1 MKKLLLSFL
10 CLLLAVQSY
19 AQEGV
24 EYKTLPTRVRI
35 ISPDSEHFD
44 PSSLNISCHEEVV
57 EPFVWDNSTE
67 SYVGK
72 MRCYFGDDIV
82 NFTIGTPDNRIVCEL
97 IGFIE
102 NLESVTE
109 ATFEVDF
116 SQYHYVQIKAKDER
130 MSLYVD
136 YIYSSEADSGSS
148 PVGGSS
154 IYTNMVDNATWC
166 KSGKYTYEPEITL
179 DDVAVMTTEHYLT
192 VDNRDVE
199 EIIDIDTDEMHLVTF
214 HVTGVEKSPLAGA
227 SINIVSPSNMELDLE
242 LDTDDEGIGRA
253 YLLDGSYYFGVD
265 ASYNNYFGGD
275 DSIEELT
282 VSGKDID
289 VKYGFDDYKKVIFNI
304 SGIGMQSVA
313 LSIIKAYV
321 PTQDEYYEHLSGEE
335 AVVHEVYLPADG
347 QFSYSINPTCSGY
360 KFPVKNDVFDANT
373 TDRLNIVFDEQN
385 YTQVF
390 FDVINKPEEN
400 YPHIKIFHNTTLVR
414 DLYIGDMSSKE
425 MFSPGE
431 YNYVLIS
438 NNSDLQSKGSFAISK
453 GEEKKTV
460 TINCA
465 ENISKPVFFS
475 VKNMPESIKSES
487 LSYEVKSENGMDLF
501 NFSFYPDQ
509 EEPVQFSLP
518 NGSYIFAISKDDSRG
533 VFYHEQE
540 VEIGDNNRNV
550 EIDLGNYGAVRIYT
564 TAPEGISV
572 DDIFCIYPD
581 GQTVDLYG
589 DEVTVWLESGKKYSF
604 IASGSNDN
612 GLDVHSSEKKAVT
625 VEAGEVV
632 DVTLDMKIPQTDY
645 TVSMS
650 IRDRYEGYIK
660 NAKVTINGETYRSD
674 RYGEVQTLIPVSGN
688 SFTYK
693 VEASGYETLEKTI
706 QLSKTDIMLQ
716 YIDID
721 VFLEYDGGVD
731 GIEESIIDKLR
742 ILNTVV
748 DGNLFIDNGTENMW
762 KMVIVGLDGH
772 AVINKNIKLG
782 VNDISIENLAS
793 GFYIVV
799 LSNGTEQKS
808 VKIIKR

>member
-1 MKKLLLSFL
+1 
-10 CLLLAVQSY
+10 
-19 AQEGV
+19 
-24 EYKTLPTRVRI
+24 
-35 ISPDSEHFD
+35 
-44 PSSLNISCHEEVV
+44 
-57 EPFVWDNSTE
+57 
-67 SYVGK
+67 
-72 MRCYFGDDIV
+72 
-82 NFTIGTPDNRIVCEL
+82 
-97 IGFIE
+97 
-102 NLESVTE
+102 
-109 ATFEVDF
+109 
-116 SQYHYVQIKAKDER
+116 
-130 MSLYVD
+130 
-136 YIYSSEADSGSS
+136 
-148 PVGGSS
+148 
-154 IYTNMVDNATWC
+154 
-166 KSGKYTYEPEITL
+166 
-179 DDVAVMTTEHYLT
+179 
-192 VDNRDVE
+192 
-199 EIIDIDTDEMHLVTF
+199 
-214 HVTGVEKSPLAGA
+214 
-227 SINIVSPSNMELDLE
+227 
-242 LDTDDEGIGRA
+242 
-253 YLLDGSYYFGVD
+253 
-265 ASYNNYFGGD
+265 
-275 DSIEELT
+275 
-282 VSGKDID
+282 
-289 VKYGFDDYKKVIFNI
+289 
-304 SGIGMQSVA
+304 
-313 LSIIKAYV
+313 
-321 PTQDEYYEHLSGEE
+321 
-335 AVVHEVYLPADG
+335 
-347 QFSYSINPTCSGY
+347 
-360 KFPVKNDVFDANT
+360 
-373 TDRLNIVFDEQN
+373 
-385 YTQVF
+385 
-390 FDVINKPEEN
+390 
-400 YPHIKIFHNTTLVR
+400 
-414 DLYIGDMSSKE
+414 
-425 MFSPGE
+425 
-431 YNYVLIS
+431 
-438 NNSDLQSKGSFAISK
+438 
-453 GEEKKTV
+453 
-460 TINCA
+460 
-465 ENISKPVFFS
+465 
-475 VKNMPESIKSES
+475 MPESIKSEY
-487 LSYEVKSENGMDLF
+487 LSYEVKSESGMDLF

-589 DEVTVWLESGKKYSF
+589 DEVTVWLESGKEYSF

-612 GLDVHSSEKKAVT
+612 GFDVHSSEKKAVT

-674 RYGEVQTLIPVSGN
+674 RYGQVQTLIPVSGN

-721 VFLEYDGGVD
+721 VFLEYDGDVD
-731 GIEESIIDKLR
+731 GIEESTIDKLR

>member
-1 MKKLLLSFL
+1 MKKLLLSFF
-10 CLLLAVQSY
+10 CLLLAVQNY

-44 PSSLNISCHEEVV
+44 PSSLNISCHKEVV
-57 EPFVWDNSTE
+57 EPFVWDSSTK

-102 NLESVTE
+102 NLESMTE
-109 ATFEVDF
+109 ANFKVDF

-136 YIYSSEADSGSS
+136 YISSEDDSGSS
-148 PVGGSS
+148 SGGESS
-154 IYTNMVDNATWC
+154 IYTRMVDNATWC
-166 KSGKYTYEPEITL
+166 KSGKYTYEPEITF
-179 DDVAVMTTEHYLT
+179 DDAAVMTTEHYLT
-192 VDNRDVE
+192 VDNKDVE
-199 EIIDIDTDEMHLVTF
+199 EIIDIDMEKMHLVTF
-214 HVTGVEKSPLAGA
+214 HITDAEKKPLAGA
-227 SINIVSPSNMELDLE
+227 SIDVIPSTNADLDME

-265 ASYNNYFGGD
+265 ASDNNYFGSD
-275 DSIEELT
+275 DSIEEFA

-313 LSIIKAYV
+313 LSIMKAYESN
-321 PTQDEYYEHLSGEE
+321 QDEYFKSLSGEG
-335 AVVHEVYLPADG
+335 AVAHEMYLPADG
-347 QFSYSINPTCSGY
+347 QFSYSVNPACSGY
-360 KFPVKNDVFDANT
+360 RFPVKNDVFDANT
-373 TDRLNIVFDEQN
+373 TDRLDIVFDEQN

-400 YPHIKIFHNTTLVR
+400 YPYIKIFHNATLVR

-438 NNSDLQSKGSFAISK
+438 NNSDLQSKDSFAISK
-453 GEEKKTV
+453 GEGKKTV
-460 TINCA
+460 TVDCA
-465 ENISKPVFFS
+465 ESISKPVFFS
-475 VKNMPESIKSES
+475 VKNMPESIKSEN

-501 NFSFYPDQ
+501 NFMFYPDQ
-509 EEPVQFSLP
+509 EGPVQFSLP
-518 NGSYIFAISKDDSRG
+518 NGSYIFAITKNDSRG
-533 VFYHEQE
+533 AFYHEQE
-540 VEIGDNNRNV
+540 VAIGDNNRNV

-564 TAPEGISV
+564 TAPEEISV

-589 DEVTVWLESGKKYSF
+589 EEVMVWLESGKEYSF

-612 GLDVHSSEKKAVT
+612 GLDAHSSEKKAVT

-632 DVTLDMKIPQTDY
+632 DLTLDLKIPQTDY

-650 IRDRYEGYIK
+650 IRDRYAGYIK
-660 NAKVTINGETYRSD
+660 NAKVAINGEVYRSD
-674 RYGEVQTLIPVSGN
+674 RHGQVQTLIPVSGN
-688 SFTYK
+688 SFTYR
-693 VEASGYETLEKTI
+693 VEATGYETLEKTI
-706 QLSKTDIMLQ
+706 QLSKTDILSQ
-716 YIDID
+716 YVDID

-731 GIEESIIDKLR
+731 GIEESTIDKLR

-748 DGNLFIDNGTENMW
+748 DGNLLIDNGTGNMW
-762 KMVIVGLDGH
+762 KMIMVGLDGH
-772 AVINKNIKLG
+772 AVIDKNIKLG
-782 VNDISIENLAS
+782 VNDIGIENLAS